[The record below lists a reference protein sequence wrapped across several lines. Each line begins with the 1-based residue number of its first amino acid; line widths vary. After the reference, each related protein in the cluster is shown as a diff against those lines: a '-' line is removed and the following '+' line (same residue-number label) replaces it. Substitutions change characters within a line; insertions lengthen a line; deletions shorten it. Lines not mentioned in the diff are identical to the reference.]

1 MVPEETKHFPL
12 HSIYLY
18 LSDRCN
24 LRCRHCWVAP
34 SDTQGPPARRN
45 DVDVSFIK
53 EAVVKAKALGLNT
66 VKITGGE
73 PFLRKDI
80 IEIIEF
86 LHLQELNVDIETNGT
101 LLDGDLV
108 RGIVRCGVRQ
118 VSVSLDSSEP
128 AGHDLFRGV
137 TGSHS
142 AALSGLKLLIENGVT
157 VQIIMTLFRDNLGE
171 IDKMAALAA
180 KVGASSLKINP
191 IMPTGRGVNIF
202 SDGKNIPTD
211 ELIRIERRVEE
222 ELAPKYEPLDI
233 YFDLPVALRSL
244 KRILEK
250 PLSECHVLNII
261 GILADGTISLCGIGE
276 TETELNMGNI
286 ARDDIA
292 EVWDNHPIL
301 SELRRTVPGRLAGV
315 CGFCIFKF
323 RCQGA
328 CRASAYALTGNLAA
342 PFFLCTDAYEKG
354 LFPPSRLMVKEDR

>member
-1 MVPEETKHFPL
+1 M
-12 HSIYLY
+12 
-18 LSDRCN
+18 D
-24 LRCRHCWVAP
+24 A
-34 SDTQGPPARRN
+34 
-45 DVDVSFIK
+45 SFIK
-53 EAVVKAKALGLNT
+53 DAVVKAKALGLNT

-86 LHLQELNVDIETNGT
+86 LHLQGLNIDIETNGT
-101 LLDGDLV
+101 LLDGELV

-142 AALSGLKLLIENGVT
+142 AALTGLKLLVENGVT
-157 VQIIMTLFRDNLGE
+157 VQIIMTLFRDNIAE

-180 KVGASSLKINP
+180 KSGAESLKINP
-191 IMPTGRGVNIF
+191 VMPTGRGVNIF
-202 SDGKNIPTD
+202 SEGRNIPTD

-276 TETELNMGNI
+276 TETELNMANI
-286 ARDDIA
+286 AQDDIG

-301 SELRRTVPGRLAGV
+301 SGLRRTVPSGLTGV
-315 CGFCIFKF
+315 CGLCLFKF

-328 CRASAYALTGNLAA
+328 CRASAYALTGDLGA
-342 PFFLCTDAYEKG
+342 PFFLCADAYEKG
-354 LFPPSRLMVKEDR
+354 LFPPSRLMVKENR

>member
-1 MVPEETKHFPL
+1 L

-34 SDTQGPPARRN
+34 PDGQGQPSKRD
-45 DVDVSFIK
+45 DVDASFIK
-53 EAVVKAKALGLNT
+53 DAVVKAKALGLNT

-86 LHLQELNVDIETNGT
+86 LHLQGLNIDIETNGT
-101 LLDGDLV
+101 LLDGELV

-142 AALSGLKLLIENGVT
+142 AALTGLKLLVENGVT
-157 VQIIMTLFRDNLGE
+157 VQIIMTLFRDNIAE

-180 KVGASSLKINP
+180 KSGAESLKINP
-191 IMPTGRGVNIF
+191 VMPTGRGVNIF
-202 SDGKNIPTD
+202 SEGRNIPTD

-286 ARDDIA
+286 AQDDIG

-301 SELRRTVPGRLAGV
+301 SGLRRTVPSGLTGV
-315 CGFCIFKF
+315 CGLCLFKF

-328 CRASAYALTGNLAA
+328 CRASAYALTGDLTA
-342 PFFLCTDAYEKG
+342 PFFLCADAHEKG
-354 LFPPSRLMVKEDR
+354 IFPPSRLTMKEDR